1 MSRCMVL
8 PYKLNLEYQIACL
21 KKYGTHPR
29 WLKLGLL
36 WIRDSWPIVIGGF
49 KWRSDLGTPPRAKIS
64 ETCHFHLFLLLPFQR
79 WFQIRLFRLF
89 PPFSAFPPFR
99 LFSSSFNAIANCL
112 FSLVNKAFQRYP
124 LVFYYGQSIPMLL
137 LCFLLQT
144 KMTLLLLL
152 MIHASIARDLL
163 VRMWRGACF

>member
-1 MSRCMVL
+1 MS
-8 PYKLNLEYQIACL
+8 AD
-21 KKYGTHPR
+21 T
-29 WLKLGLL
+29 
-36 WIRDSWPIVIGGF
+36 
-49 KWRSDLGTPPRAKIS
+49 
-64 ETCHFHLFLLLPFQR
+64 ETWKSFHKSVPTTQC
-79 WFQIRLFRLF
+79 
-89 PPFSAFPPFR
+89 
-99 LFSSSFNAIANCL
+99 FNAIANCL

-163 VRMWRGACF
+163 VRRWRGLVFKSLSFPSQPSVNRAHIIYLSFLDYAAVALSCFFRLKYLARNTNLPLLASLVHRLSSIEVGNH

>member
-1 MSRCMVL
+1 MKYYKGSLGAVTCPCFFHEITGIKSLVQFLAQKVL
-8 PYKLNLEYQIACL
+8 SEDLEPMMTIPSPL
-21 KKYGTHPR
+21 V
-29 WLKLGLL
+29 L
-36 WIRDSWPIVIGGF
+36 
-49 KWRSDLGTPPRAKIS
+49 
-64 ETCHFHLFLLLPFQR
+64 
-79 WFQIRLFRLF
+79 
-89 PPFSAFPPFR
+89 